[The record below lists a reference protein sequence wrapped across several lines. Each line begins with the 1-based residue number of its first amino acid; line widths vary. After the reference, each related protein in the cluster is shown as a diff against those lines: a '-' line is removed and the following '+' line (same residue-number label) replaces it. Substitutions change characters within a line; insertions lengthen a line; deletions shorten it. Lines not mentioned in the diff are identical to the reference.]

1 MVQHEGAGTIN
12 GGKIE
17 RKQYAEGGDGG
28 IKATCW
34 HTKSTVNSE
43 QMCQLTALLDRKNLH
58 RHYQGTIPI
67 PLQLYLCRVVLPII
81 PFSLANWQAKWS
93 FTPRVV
99 AAVLWSWGTKLKT
112 RVTGLKED
120 NRRARYISLRTMRQ
134 MDTWVRMK
142 WLRLSRLDTHFRK
155 CFTLTLLHGRVKA
168 RAKLETRRNSRVRSS
183 L

>member
-1 MVQHEGAGTIN
+1 MVRHEGAVTIN

-17 RKQYAEGGDGG
+17 RKKNAEWGGWG
-28 IKATCW
+28 INGTCW
-34 HTKSTVNSE
+34 HTKPTVNSE

-58 RHYQGTIPI
+58 QHYQGTISI
-67 PLQLYLCRVVLPII
+67 PLQWYLCCVVLPII

-99 AAVLWSWGTKLKT
+99 VAVLWSCGTKLKT

-120 NRRARYISLRTMRQ
+120 NRRARYIFSRTMRQ

-142 WLRLSRLDTHFRK
+142 LRLSRLDTHFGK
-155 CFTLTLLHGRVKA
+155 CFTLTSLHGRVKA
-168 RAKLETRRNSRVRSS
+168 RAKLERRRNSRLRSS